1 MSPDSGNE
9 KLLNALFSL
18 CHTKFRLELHV
29 LFACCT
35 STVGSHLSEHDQEEL
50 GMLKQHYL
58 TKQSSFHLMHSKIPI
73 SISLENVEHCG
84 GEPERADPGI
94 LCH

>member
-1 MSPDSGNE
+1 MPGRDKTSLGGLSFGKMFTCHPDSGNE
-9 KLLNALFSL
+9 KLLNALFPL

-29 LFACCT
+29 LFVCCT

-73 SISLENVEHCG
+73 
-84 GEPERADPGI
+84 
-94 LCH
+94 